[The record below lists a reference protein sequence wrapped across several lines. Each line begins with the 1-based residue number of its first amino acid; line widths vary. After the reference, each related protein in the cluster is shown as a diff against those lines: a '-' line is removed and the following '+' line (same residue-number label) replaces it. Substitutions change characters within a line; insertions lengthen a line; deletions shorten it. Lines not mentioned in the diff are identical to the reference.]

1 MFKPLA
7 LFIGLRYTRTR
18 KNNQIISFVSIVST
32 LGITVGVLAL
42 IVVLSVINGSTSTIR
57 DETLKSVPHASIADS
72 DGMAAQWSALLAAVQ
87 EHPKILGAAPYIEGE
102 GWLRYDGGGEF
113 LQIRG
118 VDPVHESEVLQ
129 VESPGFET
137 LLERLAQTENGIILG
152 LSMAN
157 RLGLYQDDEVSLM
170 SLTSLISRDLRGVMK
185 FRIVGAADFGFYG
198 NNNTVMI
205 GLPAAQILFSQ
216 GGGAISAAQDV
227 RLRLRVTDVF
237 NAGVIAQDALDT
249 LPPAL
254 ASEQLNASSWSET
267 QSSLFDALRLEK
279 TLTGFMLLMIVVVG
293 AVNIISTLVM
303 VVADKSADI
312 AILRTMG
319 ASRAT
324 IMTVFVTQGTTVG
337 VFGTALGALLGVLLS
352 LNLTRVMQG
361 IESMLNAAFS
371 PNDVYMIS
379 YLRAELRAE
388 DVVQICISALV
399 VSFLATLYPAY
410 RATRIQPA
418 EVLRYE

>member
-293 AVNIISTLVM
+293 AVNIVSTLVM

>member
-352 LNLTRVMQG
+352 LNLTSVMQG

>member
-1 MFKPLA
+1 MFKPAA

-18 KNNQIISFVSIVST
+18 KNSQIISFVSIVST

-42 IVVLSVINGSTSTIR
+42 IVVLSVINGSTSTMR

-72 DGMAAQWSALLAAVQ
+72 DGMAAQWSELLAAVQ
-87 EHPKILGAAPYIEGE
+87 EHTQVLGAAPYIEGE

-137 LLERLAQTENGIILG
+137 LLARLAQTENGIILG

-170 SLTSLISRDLRGVMK
+170 SLTSLISRDLRDVMK
-185 FRIVGAADFGFYG
+185 FRVVGAADFGFYG
-198 NNNTVMI
+198 NNDTVMI
-205 GLPAAQILFSQ
+205 GLPAAQTLFSQ
-216 GGGAISAAQDV
+216 GGGVMNAAQDV
-227 RLRLRVTDVF
+227 HLRLRVTDVF

-254 ASEQLNASSWSET
+254 ASGQLNASSWSET

-279 TLTGFMLLMIVVVG
+279 TLTGFMLLMIVVIG
-293 AVNIISTLVM
+293 AVNIVSTLVM

-324 IMTVFVTQGTTVG
+324 IMTVFVTQGITVG
-337 VFGTALGALLGVLLS
+337 VFGTALGAVLGVLLS

>member
-1 MFKPLA
+1 MFKPAA

-18 KNNQIISFVSIVST
+18 KNSQIISFVSIVST

-42 IVVLSVINGSTSTIR
+42 IVVLSVINGSTSTMR

-72 DGMAAQWSALLAAVQ
+72 DGMAAQWSELLAAVQ
-87 EHPKILGAAPYIEGE
+87 EHPQVLGAAPYIEGE

-137 LLERLAQTENGIILG
+137 LLARLAQTENGIILG

-170 SLTSLISRDLRGVMK
+170 SLTSLISRDLRDVMK
-185 FRIVGAADFGFYG
+185 FRVVGAADFGFYG
-198 NNNTVMI
+198 NNDTVMI
-205 GLPAAQILFSQ
+205 GLPAAQTLFSQ
-216 GGGAISAAQDV
+216 GGGVMNAAQDV
-227 RLRLRVTDVF
+227 HLRLRVTDVF

-254 ASEQLNASSWSET
+254 ASGQLNASSWSET

-279 TLTGFMLLMIVVVG
+279 TLTGFMLLMIVVIG
-293 AVNIISTLVM
+293 AVNIVSTLVM

-324 IMTVFVTQGTTVG
+324 IMTVFVTQGITVG
-337 VFGTALGALLGVLLS
+337 VFGTALGAVLGVLLS